1 MNFIGTF
8 WSLVPAI
15 LAIALASISFCT
27 YIVAGLTQQWGTTLS
42 ALTAW
47 TFGLVAMAGV
57 FGVMKWKSG
66 STNN

>member
-8 WSLVPAI
+8 WSLVPSI
-15 LAIALASISFCT
+15 LAVASISFCT

-47 TFGLVAMAGV
+47 TFGLAAMAAV
-57 FGVMKWKSG
+57 FGVMRWKYEYVG
-66 STNN
+66 R